1 VSYVGE
7 KRTWLCPSE
16 LDCTRLLEN
25 SQRVSR
31 ARAIASGTIAICLI
45 YVAPTD
51 GWWLL
56 ALFAVSALNTQTL
69 EYRMRHS
76 VRPEYH
82 VAISILLSQG
92 LLAIAGAAT
101 GGSRSAILPLVA
113 VPTAFAATRFRL
125 PVAMAAS
132 VAAIIMLLAVTFGLH
147 PTDTVQ
153 HPLGLIAAVALIVG
167 ISAAAQALNGAE
179 MHYRGTAILDPL
191 TGLLNRQGLERR
203 LEELAEQA
211 RLTGAPVS
219 VVVCDLDNFKLIN
232 DSHGHATGD
241 AVLRD
246 VAYRLR
252 QELRS
257 FELIYRIGGEE
268 FLVVLPGAGPDDAR
282 TLGDRLCE
290 ATRQCSSPGIATT
303 LSVGVST
310 LWGDEVDFGP
320 LFDAADRALYQ
331 AKAEGRDRVVCSL
344 NPKPARQPVRSEQYG
359 ARPLWQESS
368 SGRA

>member
-1 VSYVGE
+1 MGE

-16 LDCTRLLEN
+16 LDRTRLLEN

-31 ARAIASGTIAICLI
+31 ARAIASGTIALCLV

-69 EYRMRHS
+69 ERRMRRS
-76 VRPEYH
+76 ARPEYH
-82 VAISILLSQG
+82 VAFSILLSQG
-92 LLAIAGAAT
+92 LIATAAAAT

-132 VAAIIMLLAVTFGLH
+132 VAAITMLLAATIGLH
-147 PTDTVQ
+147 PTETVR
-153 HPLGLIAAVALIVG
+153 HPLGLIAAVALIIG
-167 ISAAAQALNGAE
+167 ISAAAEALNGAAL
-179 MHYRGTAILDPL
+179 HYRDTAILDPL

-203 LEELAEQA
+203 FEELTQQA

-219 VVVCDLDNFKLIN
+219 LVVCDIDNFKLIN
-232 DSHGHATGD
+232 DSHGHARGD
-241 AVLRD
+241 VVLRT
-246 VAYRLR
+246 VAYQLR
-252 QELRS
+252 QQLRS

-268 FLVVLPGAGPDDAR
+268 FLVVLPGATSDDA
-282 TLGDRLCE
+282 TALGERLCD
-290 ATRQCSSPGIATT
+290 ATRQCSSPGVTTT

-310 LWGDEVDFGP
+310 LWGEAVQFET
-320 LFDAADRALYQ
+320 LFDAADQALYQ
-331 AKAEGRDRVVCSL
+331 AKADGRDRVVCSQDR
-344 NPKPARQPVRSEQYG
+344 KPARRPDRSEQYD
-359 ARPLWQESS
+359 ARPRTSARS
-368 SGRA
+368 PRPA